1 MMAGPAPEPAMAQRV
16 ALVTHALEFAG
27 PPAVVALRDAGF
39 QVLAH
44 DPRFADPAQRA
55 AHDARLPGTIA
66 LVEQSA
72 DELVEAAWSAGGRLD
87 VLVSNDAHA
96 VVHAPVAD
104 GDIDALRRTFEALVA
119 FPFALARAAI
129 PRLRATPGSRV
140 VMITSNRTRLPQAGG
155 AIPDIARAG
164 ANALARSLAI
174 ELAPHGIPV
183 NAIAPNFLASETY
196 YPRARFVD
204 DPAGADY
211 VRRTVPAGR
220 LARPEEIGELIRF
233 LATCES
239 TFLTGANIDFSGG
252 WPAGLPRPG

>member
-1 MMAGPAPEPAMAQRV
+1 MRPQI

-27 PPAVVALRDAGF
+27 PPAVAALSAAGF
-39 QVLAH
+39 RVLAH
-44 DPRFADPAQRA
+44 DQRFVDAAAREAFAATYAGAVACPAQ
-55 AHDARLPGTIA
+55 DPGA
-66 LVEQSA
+66 LV
-72 DELVEAAWSAGGRLD
+72 DAAWALAGRLD
-87 VLVSNDAHA
+87 VVVSNDAHP

-104 GDIDALRRTFEALVA
+104 ARLDDLRDTFEQLVA
-119 FPFALARAAI
+119 FPFALAQAAI
-129 PRLRATPGSRV
+129 PRLRATPGARV
-140 VMITSNRTRLPQAGG
+140 VMITSNRTRLPQVGG

-204 DPAGADY
+204 DPTGADY

-220 LARPEEIGELIRF
+220 LGRPEEIGELIRF

-252 WPAGLPRPG
+252 WPVGVPRPEPGSS

>member
-1 MMAGPAPEPAMAQRV
+1 MTPRL
-16 ALVTHALEFAG
+16 ALVTNALEFAG
-27 PPAVVALRDAGF
+27 PPAVAALRETGLR
-39 QVLAH
+39 V
-44 DPRFADPAQRA
+44 A
-55 AHDARLPGTIA
+55 AHDLRFVDAAARHAFEQAQPGTIA
-66 LVEQSA
+66 LDAQA
-72 DELVEAAWSAGGRLD
+72 PDELVDAAWALEGRLD
-87 VLVSNDAHA
+87 VWVSNDAHPA
-96 VVHAPVAD
+96 THAPVVDARL
-104 GDIDALRRTFEALVA
+104 GDLRETFERLVA

-129 PRLRATPGSRV
+129 PRLRATPGARV
-140 VMITSNRTRLPQAGG
+140 IMVTSNRNRLPQAGG

-174 ELAPHGIPV
+174 ELAPLGIPV

-252 WPAGLPRPG
+252 WPVGAPRPD

>member
-1 MMAGPAPEPAMAQRV
+1 MSPRI
-16 ALVTHALEFAG
+16 ALVTHALAFAG
-27 PPAVVALRDAGF
+27 PPAVAALAAAGF
-39 QVLAH
+39 RVLAH
-44 DPRFADPAQRA
+44 DRAFADATARDAFVAAHPGAEASPAQDPA
-55 AHDARLPGTIA
+55 A
-66 LVEQSA
+66 LV
-72 DELVEAAWSAGGRLD
+72 DVAWALAGRLD
-87 VLVSNDAHA
+87 VVVSNDAHA

-104 GDIDALRRTFEALVA
+104 ADIDALRQTLEALVV
-119 FPFALARAAI
+119 FPFVLARAAI

-140 VMITSNRTRLPQAGG
+140 VMVTSNRTRLPQAGG

-252 WPAGLPRPG
+252 WPVGAQRPG

>member
-1 MMAGPAPEPAMAQRV
+1 MSPRI
-16 ALVTHALEFAG
+16 ALVTHALAFAG
-27 PPAVVALRDAGF
+27 PPAVAALVAAGF
-39 QVLAH
+39 RVLAH
-44 DPRFADPAQRA
+44 DRAFVDATARDAFVAAHPTAEACPAQDPA
-55 AHDARLPGTIA
+55 A
-66 LVEQSA
+66 LV
-72 DELVEAAWSAGGRLD
+72 DAAWALAGRLD
-87 VLVSNDAHA
+87 VVVSNDAHA

-104 GDIDALRRTFEALVA
+104 ADIDALRQTLEALVV

-140 VMITSNRTRLPQAGG
+140 VMVTSNRTRLPQAGG

-233 LATCES
+233 LATCET

-252 WPAGLPRPG
+252 WPVGAPRPA

>member
-1 MMAGPAPEPAMAQRV
+1 MTPRL
-16 ALVTHALEFAG
+16 ALVTNALEFAG
-27 PPAVVALRDAGF
+27 PPAVAALREIGLR
-39 QVLAH
+39 V
-44 DPRFADPAQRA
+44 A
-55 AHDARLPGTIA
+55 AHDLRFVDAAARHAFEQAQPGTIA
-66 LVEQSA
+66 LDAQA
-72 DELVEAAWSAGGRLD
+72 PGELVDAAWALEGRLD
-87 VLVSNDAHA
+87 VWVSNDAHPA
-96 VVHAPVAD
+96 THAPVVDARL
-104 GDIDALRRTFEALVA
+104 GDLRETFERLVA

-129 PRLRATPGSRV
+129 PRLRATPGARV
-140 VMITSNRTRLPQAGG
+140 IMVSSNRNRLPQAGG

-239 TFLTGANIDFSGG
+239 TFLTGAAIDFSGG
-252 WPAGLPRPG
+252 WPMGAPRPR

>member
-1 MMAGPAPEPAMAQRV
+1 MTLRL

-27 PPAVVALRDAGF
+27 PPAVAALREAGF

-44 DPRFADPAQRA
+44 DLRFVDPAQRM
-55 AHDARLPGTIA
+55 AHDAGHPGTVA
-66 LVEQSA
+66 LAAQRP

-87 VLVSNDAHA
+87 VLVSNDAHP

-104 GDIDALRRTFEALVA
+104 AGLEALHAAFERLVA
-119 FPFALARAAI
+119 FPFALAQAAI
-129 PRLRATPGSRV
+129 PRLRATPGARV

-183 NAIAPNFLASETY
+183 NAVAPNFLASETY

-204 DPAGADY
+204 DPVGASY
-211 VRRTVPAGR
+211 VRRSVPAAR
-220 LARPEEIGELIRF
+220 LGRPEEIGELIRF
-233 LATCES
+233 LATTEAS
-239 TFLTGANIDFSGG
+239 FLTGANIDFSGG
-252 WPAGLPRPG
+252 WPAGAPRPMD